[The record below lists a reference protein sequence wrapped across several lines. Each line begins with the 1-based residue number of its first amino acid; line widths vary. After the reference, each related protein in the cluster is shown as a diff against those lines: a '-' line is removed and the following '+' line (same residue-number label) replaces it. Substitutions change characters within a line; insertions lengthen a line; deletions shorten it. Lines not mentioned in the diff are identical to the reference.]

1 MENSSLFS
9 VPNEYASRK
18 EKCTPE
24 YGLSYANFIEYQ
36 QYKLTPTLN
45 ERSSR
50 FKTNIKFAEGLQTT
64 TDMRAL
70 YSGSGGGNGIN
81 WGTGGAISGGGNDTG
96 NKGTSPLM
104 LDIRPVNR
112 IKKNIEILLSILLEQ
127 SFTIECNAIDPESK
141 LIEKSI
147 INRDRV
153 NMILKQLDDKHNISG
168 RTGIPLVPQGTQ
180 IPKDEEEAQM
190 FAQLKGKVGVSLAME
205 EAIMFVLDNN
215 EWDYAIKRKVL
226 RNLLV
231 NNLAGILMEYDENG
245 DIIVTAPESY
255 DIITPYSKPD
265 TFSNMTY
272 CGVQTYMTIQ
282 EIGMK
287 AKKPDGTPRY
297 TEKELAE
304 MAKKFEGQNYNN
316 PLWQAQWG
324 TSYEGFYTSYS
335 TIRPYYNFYIPILR
349 FWFISQS
356 TETLVKTQIKGKD
369 GKWTTAYDWKAKPAN
384 ADNSK
389 NVKENIGVKQKLWRY
404 EGYKI
409 IGKSDKD
416 ALFNYKES
424 ENIPREKMVGGY
436 APTTT
441 LPLVVIAPDIHD
453 MENKSKVEAAIPA
466 EEQLNLIEQKIQQC
480 LIEFRPVGY
489 AINTAIL
496 EEIKAGQGNN
506 QLMSPVQIH
515 NDFTQTNKLL
525 YYAIDQYGNPLN
537 IQPVTEVP
545 SGFAQSFNNLLELRQ
560 MYLQTIDDVMGV
572 SVAMNTTP
580 ISPEMPV
587 GALEAGK
594 QATMNSIMDT
604 YKSAINLF
612 TRMVKGLVPMIQD
625 SIEKNP
631 DSFISAI
638 GQTAVSEIEHIQHIP
653 MASFGINIDIG
664 SSQEEKAQINQ
675 WIDFDVKSNIISS
688 VEAMDVQDDLRKSNK
703 LAKAKLRQAISANQ
717 KAMQDAKNQDVQNNM
732 QSQMQSTQVASQLKQ
747 QEIQLETQA
756 KIQLLQSEY
765 QLKGQFSQAEF
776 QQAMELQKLKNL
788 GSNTDS
794 EIAAGGKVN
803 VQDSANKGKVVAQ
816 QIASNTQLAVKK
828 IEHHS
833 AHTQLHHEQQNA
845 LELQENEPP
854 EKTEESDTNEKRYI
868 VGNKAY
874 KASVLKKHG
883 HDISKLKEYK

>member
-70 YSGSGGGNGIN
+70 YGGSGGGNGIN

-384 ADNSK
+384 AENSK

-506 QLMSPVQIH
+506 KLMSPVQIH

-560 MYLQTIDDVMGV
+560 MYLQTIDDVMCV
-572 SVAMNTTP
+572 SPAMNTALP
-580 ISPEMPV
+580 SPEMPV
-587 GALEAGK
+587 GALEGGK

-612 TRMVKGLVPMIQD
+612 TRMSRGLAPMIQD
-625 SIEKNP
+625 SIEKDP
-631 DSFISAI
+631 EKWIAAI
-638 GQTAVSEIEHIQHIP
+638 GQTGVSEIEHIKKVP
-653 MASFGINIDIG
+653 LASFGININIG
-664 SSQEEKAQINQ
+664 STQEEKSALVQAMNFDLKNGTINSV
-675 WIDFDVKSNIISS
+675 DFMDTARAMRQNEKLGSS
-688 VEAMDVQDDLRKSNK
+688 LLKQR
-703 LAKAKLRQAISANQ
+703 ISANQ
-717 KAMQDAKNQDVQNNM
+717 KAQQDAKNQDVQNNM
-732 QSQMQSTQVASQLKQ
+732 ESQMQSTRVASQLKQ
-747 QEIQLETQA
+747 QELQMESQSKAQLMQ
-756 KIQLLQSEY
+756 QEY
-765 QLKGQFSQAEF
+765 QLKDAFEDKQFQRQLA
-776 QQAMELQKLKNL
+776 LQKEKNAGIELVAQINAGKSVQVQEVANDGKLKAAIVQ
-788 GSNTDS
+788 SNTT
-794 EIAAGGKVN
+794 
-803 VQDSANKGKVVAQ
+803 VAKEH
-816 QIASNTQLAVKK
+816 I
-828 IEHHS
+828 IHHS
-833 AHTQLHHEQQNA
+833 KIQENSQLQSNA
-845 LELQENEPP
+845 LELQENEAP
-854 EKTEESDTNEKRYI
+854 EKTEEKD
-868 VGNKAY
+868 
-874 KASVLKKHG
+874 
-883 HDISKLKEYK
+883 

>member
-1 MENSSLFS
+1 MATSSAS
-9 VPNEYASRK
+9 VPNEYAPRK

-24 YGLSYANFIEYQ
+24 YGLAYANFIEYQ
-36 QYKLTPTLN
+36 QYKLSPTLN

-70 YSGSGGGNGIN
+70 YNGGSNGSNGVNFGSGGAIA
-81 WGTGGAISGGGNDTG
+81 GGSNDTG

-141 LIEKSI
+141 LIETNI
-147 INRDRV
+147 QNRDRV
-153 NMILKQLDDKHNISG
+153 NMVLQQLDAKHNISG
-168 RTGIPLVPQGTQ
+168 RTGIPLVPMDTKVPQD
-180 IPKDEEEAQM
+180 DEEAEM
-190 FAQLKGKVGVSLAME
+190 FAQLRGKVGVSLAME
-205 EAIMFVLDNN
+205 ESIMFVLENN
-215 EWDYAIKRKVL
+215 EWDYEIKRKVL

-231 NNLAGILMEYDENG
+231 NNIAGILMEYDENG

-255 DIITPYSKPD
+255 DMITPYSKPD

-272 CGVQTYMTIQ
+272 AGVQTYMTIQ

-287 AKKPDGTPRY
+287 AKNPDGTPKY
-297 TEKELAE
+297 TEQQLAELA
-304 MAKKFEGQNYNN
+304 KKYEGQNYNN
-316 PLWQAQWG
+316 PLWQSNWG
-324 TSYEGFYTSYS
+324 TSYEGFYSNYS
-335 TIRPYYNFYIPILR
+335 TIKPFYNFYIPVLR
-349 FWFISQS
+349 FWFLSQS
-356 TETLVKTQIKGKD
+356 SETLVKTQIKGKD
-369 GKWTTAYDWKAKPAN
+369 GSWTTDYHWKPKPAD
-384 ADNSK
+384 ADKSK
-389 NVKENIGVKQKLWRY
+389 NIKENIGTKQKIWRY

-409 IGKSDKD
+409 VGKSNKD
-416 ALFNYKES
+416 GLFNYKES
-424 ENIPREKMVGGY
+424 DDVPRDKMVNGY
-436 APTTT
+436 SPTTT

-506 QLMSPVQIH
+506 KLMSPVQIH

-545 SGFAQSFNNLLELRQ
+545 SGFAQSFNHLLELRQ

-572 SVAMNTTP
+572 SMAMNTTP

-612 TRMVKGLVPMIQD
+612 TRMVKVLVPMIQD
-625 SIEKNP
+625 TIEKNP
-631 DSFISAI
+631 DSFIAAI
-638 GQTAVSEIEHIQHIP
+638 GQTAVSEVEHIKHIP
-653 MASFGINIDIG
+653 LASFGINIDIG
-664 SSQEEKAQINQ
+664 ASQEEKAALLQGMDYDLKTQTITSS
-675 WIDFDVKSNIISS
+675 DKLDV
-688 VEAMDVQDDLRKSNK
+688 MRTLRQSEK
-703 LAKAKLRQAISANQ
+703 LASALLKQRISANQ
-717 KAMQDAKNQDVQNNM
+717 KAAQEAKNQDVKNNSDA
-732 QSQMQSTQVASQLKQ
+732 QQASNAQASQNKLA
-747 QEIQLETQA
+747 EIKAENDA
-756 KIQLLQSEY
+756 KLAY
-765 QLKGQFSQAEF
+765 
-776 QQAMELQKLKNL
+776 LQKEFDLKMAL
-788 GSNTDS
+788 QKEIDDAQLQKTVLVNTGL
-794 EIAAGGKVN
+794 ENVERLKIGKEELVATIN
-803 VQDSANKGKVVAQ
+803 AKGKVTVAQ
-816 QIASNTQLAVKK
+816 IAGNIKIAEKK

-854 EKTEESDTNEKRYI
+854 EKTEESKRDKKREK
-868 VGNKAY
+868 NTFF
-874 KASVLKKHG
+874 SKKR
-883 HDISKLKEYK
+883 KT